1 MLRTD
6 LSVLHGETRI
16 GCSLRVSHP
25 RQAESQRRHR
35 SRNLADLI
43 DFGGLVV
50 RGRHSAPGMEH
61 RYCEKHD
68 RNDRAGW
75 GAPFETQGKAAL
87 RPYTCWRTSC
97 DYWFG
102 VGVVLGVAFG
112 VALDFGVVAVD
123 FGLAAGTA
131 VGAGLMIVAL
141 LITSSLGKPLSR

>member
-1 MLRTD
+1 
-6 LSVLHGETRI
+6 
-16 GCSLRVSHP
+16 
-25 RQAESQRRHR
+25 
-35 SRNLADLI
+35 LI
-43 DFGGLVV
+43 DFGGLGARGEASRVV
-50 RGRHSAPGMEH
+50 RSSAVHE
-61 RYCEKHD
+61 